1 MVGIN
6 PGLVETD
13 RMVTR
18 LRREAQAQFGDAKRW
33 RELTKGM
40 SFGRAATPREI
51 AWMAAFLASDKSAYT
66 TGTIV
71 TVDGGGTRRRG
82 AL

>member
-1 MVGIN
+1 
-6 PGLVETD
+6 
-13 RMVTR
+13 
-18 LRREAQAQFGDAKRW
+18 
-33 RELTKGM
+33 M
-40 SFGRAATPREI
+40 SFGRAATPEEI

-71 TVDGGGTRRRG
+71 TVDGGGTSRRG